1 MAPEA
6 GTAPRLK
13 LLLDEMWPPFAAQ
26 ALRRRGHDVAAVA
39 ERSDL
44 RRQPDPVVIEKA
56 LFEGRAVVTADVSDY
71 RRMAAQAAELSR
83 PFPALILTSPEV
95 WLLGRARTRAG
106 GRLVTALDALLA
118 SGEEVEGEHWLNPID

>member
-1 MAPEA
+1 M
-6 GTAPRLK
+6 
-13 LLLDEMWPPFAAQ
+13 
-26 ALRRRGHDVAAVA
+26 AAVA

-71 RRMAAQAAELSR
+71 RRLAAQAAELGR
-83 PFPALILTSPEV
+83 LFPALILTSPEA

-106 GRLVTALDALLA
+106 GRLVNALDALLT
-118 SGEEVEGEHWLNPID
+118 SGAAIEGEHWLAPED